1 MSKMI
6 RTVIKQECQTHRLAQ
21 HGEGGSWRDSILNPE
36 VFFPLQAPG
45 TPHLNLLS
53 NKKFYPK
60 APLFT

>member
-6 RTVIKQECQTHRLAQ
+6 RTVIEQESQTHRLAQ
-21 HGEGGSWRDSILNPE
+21 HGEGGSWRDSILSPE

-45 TPHLNLLS
+45 TPLLNLLS
-53 NKKFYPK
+53 NKELCPK